1 MVYFYIITAFVFLHI
16 ICDFNYF
23 LRTIFTVIT
32 SRFCE
37 NKCSLDD
44 VTTIYGLCTLQDC
57 DVFFRSIR
65 TARLVR
71 EIDFA
76 RYHFYERVGIY
87 KRSIELGIKSLQG
100 STMTVDF
107 EPLPIFARYK
117 INTKLI
123 YWDERSLF
131 FEHEVITMHD
141 GRVRHLLIS
150 RQYAIGSTIET
161 TEALLKGLP
170 GSIKRPKCPP
180 HIERWLR
187 SMQKSSVKLRNKQ

>member
-1 MVYFYIITAFVFLHI
+1 MVYFCIIIAFVFLHI

-23 LRTIFTVIT
+23 LRTVFTVIT

-57 DVFFRSIR
+57 DVFFKSIR

-87 KRSIELGIKSLQG
+87 ERSIELGVKSLQG
-100 STMTVDF
+100 STMTVVC
-107 EPLPIFARYK
+107 EPLPIFALYK
-117 INTKLI
+117 INTKLV

-131 FEHEVITMHD
+131 FEHEVVTLRD
-141 GRVRHLLIS
+141 GKVRHLLIS
-150 RQYAIGSTIET
+150 RQYAIGSTKET

-170 GSIKRPKCPP
+170 GSSNRPKCPP
-180 HIERWLR
+180 HIERWLS
-187 SMQKSSVKLRNKQ
+187 SMQKSSDKLRNKQ